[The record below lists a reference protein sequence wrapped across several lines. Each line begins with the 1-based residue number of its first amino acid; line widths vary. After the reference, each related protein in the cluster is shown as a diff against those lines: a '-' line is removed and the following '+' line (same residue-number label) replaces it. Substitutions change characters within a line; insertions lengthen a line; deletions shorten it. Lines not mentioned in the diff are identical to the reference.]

1 MTIRQTS
8 AAKGQAPTPTAY
20 MAGVVTTAIFTFAF
34 TETFDA
40 SEDFLELGLLPA
52 ETRVVGATIIGVG
65 LGAITADVG
74 LMSGEPS
81 DTASARTVGDELFDA
96 ITVNNAENNATLTN
110 CLTVAPNKAHRALG
124 LTLSADVAAGGAK
137 TVTVRVEYVA

>member
-8 AAKGQAPTPTAY
+8 AAKGQASTPAAFQ
-20 MAGVVTTAIFTFAF
+20 AGLVTTAIFKYTFNESFVAA
-34 TETFDA
+34 D
-40 SEDFLELGLLPA
+40 DQLELGLLPA
-52 ETRVVGATIIGVG
+52 DVQIIGATIIGTG
-65 LGAITADVG
+65 LGAITANVG
-74 LMSGEPS
+74 VMAGTPS
-81 DTASARTVGDELFDA
+81 DTVGTRAVGTQLFSA